1 MQAALKKVDGV
12 DGVKVD
18 FAAKTATVTGTNL
31 DQAALV
37 GAFKGHKKFSAA
49 VKE

>member
-1 MQAALKKVDGV
+1 MQSALKDVNGV
-12 DGVKVD
+12 EGVTVD

-31 DQAALV
+31 DGAALV
-37 GAFKGHKKFSAA
+37 GAFKGHRKFSAS